1 MAINFLNSVDLNQNQ
16 LIKAAIESQPNDAAV
31 GTGVEGQLYFNTT
44 QQTIKVYREIL
55 PATTP
60 KTYEWASISG
70 DIEEV
75 QASVVADKLG
85 IDVVDP
91 LGPIPKVGLDIVGL
105 TSLGAPA
112 LTDTLA
118 VYDVSA
124 TTNKKLTVAD
134 IIGTSSWELE
144 GDGANPQTIV
154 NGDTV
159 DFVGDTYITA
169 TASSVS
175 ANNFKVNFD
184 HNDTSRTDTALPAGG
199 TSPGYSGTFDVVNSV
214 STNATGHVT
223 AINVN
228 SITLPAELDE
238 KYTLPTTTGVVSPG
252 APTTGIISL
261 TGSTDGVVST
271 VTFTGTTNRIDVSGS
286 AVGQAGA
293 ITIDLTDDVTIVDD
307 LTVGGIITQSGI
319 GSTTGV
325 NDGAVNS
332 SANLLLTAN
341 NTAIKVGMQVTGTGI
356 PTNITI
362 ASVTNAKTFVLSGV
376 ITIANSITITFEEVN
391 SFAAPLDMNNNRLH
405 EVKTGVLGT
414 DGVNLGQ
421 VNSLIAG
428 VGVFKGGYDAST
440 DPGAPKISGGSNV
453 ALDQGDYFVVTSGG
467 NITFSDQAVK
477 VEVGDFIFAEQ
488 AIAAS
493 STPASTEYIIVIAD
507 ANIATA
513 GTLNGVGA
521 AQRGVAGFDA
531 TTFAVTTGTDAGF
544 VTLKPLANP
553 YGAKVA
559 LTGGDNT
566 TAGQTTFTVDVTA
579 LFTGADARNCKVE
592 VLLDAGGL
600 TVYPEVTRNGS
611 GDVLLEF
618 MPQVGNN
625 LYSALITIV

>member
-1 MAINFLNSVDLNQNQ
+1 MAINFLNTVDFNKNQ
-16 LIKAAIESQPNDAAV
+16 LNFARIQNL
-31 GTGVEGQLYFNTT
+31 GTDPTTANSSIGQIYFNTT
-44 QQTIKVYREIL
+44 ADTLKQYVADSGAGAPGWVEVGSTTVKAGTGIGVTFAGGEATVRNTGLVTVLDGTYIDLSKQGGGDNTQLTADLSAVDGTSVAGTRFLSKDNTWDVISNIAKAT
-55 PATTP
+55 ATTLG
-60 KTYEWASISG
+60 TVELFSNT
-70 DIEEV
+70 V
-75 QASVVADKLG
+75 Q
-85 IDVVDP
+85 
-91 LGPIPKVGLDIVGL
+91 
-105 TSLGAPA
+105 
-112 LTDTLA
+112 
-118 VYDVSA
+118 
-124 TTNKKLTVAD
+124 TVA
-134 IIGTSSWELE
+134 
-144 GDGANPQTIV
+144 ANAV
-154 NGDTV
+154 
-159 DFVGDTYITA
+159 TA
-169 TASSVS
+169 TASRTYGVQFNSSDQMV
-175 ANNFKVNFD
+175 VNVPW
-184 HNDTSRTDTALPAGG
+184 TDTN
-199 TSPGYSGTFDVVNSV
+199 VV
-214 STNATGHVT
+214 TYD
-223 AINVN
+223 
-228 SITLPAELDE
+228 L
-238 KYTLPTTTGVVSPG
+238 TT
-252 APTTGIISL
+252 APTGTAVRL
-261 TGSTDGVVST
+261 TGSNST
-271 VTFTGTTNRIDVSGS
+271 NDDVTISGTTGRTAISRISTTELRV
-286 AVGQAGA
+286 
-293 ITIDLTDDVTIVDD
+293 DLTDDVIIIDD
-307 LTVGGIITQSGI
+307 LTVGGVITQTGI

-440 DPGAPKISGGSNV
+440 DPGAPKISGGSNI
-453 ALDQGDYFVVTSGG
+453 ALDLGDYFVVTSGG

-579 LFTGADARNCKVE
+579 LFTGADAGNCKVE

-611 GDVLLEF
+611 GDVLIEF
-618 MPQVGNN
+618 MPQVGNSV
-625 LYSALITIV
+625 YSALITIV